1 MSDFSIIILLPA
13 SPLSVLLI
21 EPTSDI
27 GYSVPIR
34 CSIEILRNV
43 PDMRS
48 REYVVH
54 RSKRMLCWQ
63 GFFIE
68 DVDRGSGY
76 CVRLQRLD
84 QRWFINNRP
93 ARRVDQAGRWL
104 DQFEFG
110 SSDQVLCAGTQDEVD
125 RNYVRLAEQFVFR
138 NQSPSRRFSN
148 LRSHVLAPR
157 DDLHTE
163 GKANPRDLP
172 ADIAKPYDSQTF
184 AAKMLGLV
192 IFASRGSVSNY
203 FRERCRVGLQE

>member
-1 MSDFSIIILLPA
+1 MKRILPGATSCSSWSGDRAPNNLSARSTLDFHPRSAESMSDFSIIILLPA

-27 GYSVPIR
+27 GHSVPIK

-125 RNYVRLAEQFVFR
+125 
-138 NQSPSRRFSN
+138 
-148 LRSHVLAPR
+148 H
-157 DDLHTE
+157 
-163 GKANPRDLP
+163 
-172 ADIAKPYDSQTF
+172 
-184 AAKMLGLV
+184 
-192 IFASRGSVSNY
+192 
-203 FRERCRVGLQE
+203 